1 MYTVHQYYKVKREN
15 DALKY
20 HYNRLVDILNKSN
33 NSKEETTPKY
43 ACGCSCYNSSKEKSP
58 NACSCCGGSSKEE
71 SSNIVEMLKKQNA
84 LLNRTLME
92 KNKYIMSLKKSKY
105 TYLSSPRSPSSIHVD
120 QFSEISE
127 LSS

>member
-1 MYTVHQYYKVKREN
+1 MYTVHQYYKLKREN

-20 HYNRLVDILNKSN
+20 HYNQLVDILNKS
-33 NSKEETTPKY
+33 KEESAPKY
-43 ACGCSCYNSSKEKSP
+43 ACGCSCMSSSKEKSP
-58 NACSCCGGSSKEE
+58 KDCSCCGSAKEE

-105 TYLSSPRSPSSIHVD
+105 TYLASPRSPSSIHVD

>member
-43 ACGCSCYNSSKEKSP
+43 ACGCSCYNSSKE
-58 NACSCCGGSSKEE
+58 N
-71 SSNIVEMLKKQNA
+71 SSNVVEMLKKQNA